1 MENLSYQL
9 GLSDCRSAMEAAV
22 YCFAFTFV
30 LFTSSVAGEEAGL
43 LFSKADDE
51 TLLTMS
57 TIFLAVCVV
66 FFLVT
71 IATAIFLVKKV
82 KEKRKNNA
90 YFLEEREER
99 SQNIFDGKTNG
110 MYEEPPQQM
119 AVYQLQD
126 TNEDV
131 DQSTEGLFSEIFVN
145 GHLISTDSISAED
158 HKDTTEND
166 KEQKILSS
174 FYNPAY
180 DTSVPSGLNDID
192 TKL

>member
-1 MENLSYQL
+1 
-9 GLSDCRSAMEAAV
+9 MEAAV

-30 LFTSSVAGEEAGL
+30 LFISSVAGEEEGL

-99 SQNIFDGKTNG
+99 SQNIFGGKTNG
-110 MYEEPPQQM
+110 LYEEPPQQM
-119 AVYQLQD
+119 AAYQLQD